1 MFTVYFFN
9 KLGFEGLVISS
20 NRALARVTW
29 PIMACNPFG
38 PRTRT
43 PSPTKKISV
52 PKPIALILGG
62 VLGGRT
68 GQVRGWSFFF
78 RPHR

>member
-1 MFTVYFFN
+1 
-9 KLGFEGLVISS
+9 
-20 NRALARVTW
+20 
-29 PIMACNPFG
+29 MACNPFG

-43 PSPTKKISV
+43 PSPAKKKISV

-68 GQVRGWSFFF
+68 GQVRGWIFFF
-78 RPHR
+78 RPHG